1 MALPLVGA
9 PAGAQPSVASF
20 EAESADVAG
29 AAQTRE
35 ASDASAGG
43 YVEFGRSDPLSSAV
57 TIDGNRLL
65 RNGRPWVPRGFTMI
79 GTLSPTASGNQA
91 DIAHQHLDA
100 NEMEAAKAWGADVL
114 RFQVSQRGLDYT
126 DSLFS
131 TAYVDQVRQ
140 TVALARSYGLAV
152 ILSVQDQNLGGGNRH
167 PQPSDAT
174 LRDWSQ
180 LTSMFN
186 GDHEVMYEIFNEP
199 QNLDDAASWSVW
211 RDGGPP
217 EGNLGTP
224 AVGHQNVLASIRA
237 SGSTNVVIADGA
249 RYANTLLNVPLL
261 DDPLRQ
267 VAYGLHPYLSS
278 TSRYPESWE
287 GNFGYLT
294 QTAPVIATE
303 WNINSSSGV
312 CHSEWPT
319 TGPQLVNFL
328 DDHNIGVL
336 GWAFD
341 YPRTMIKDWSY
352 TPTDLDGFSC
362 GTSGDG
368 AGQLLRDHY
377 QSMGEVPAGC
387 AALAVNQG
395 EATATVDVPAA
406 GSYELWTRVRTS
418 DAAHDTFYLQVDD
431 ACPVAVGDG
440 ESTPGQWGWVGLSGG
455 APVRLTLPAGPHTV
469 RLIGGDFGLDV
480 DRVELVDGGCVPVGT
495 GEACEVTTTSSS
507 TSAPTSS
514 STTSSSTTTSTT
526 TTTTTTMPAV
536 IRTFTATADATVDA
550 RKPTR
555 NFGTDK
561 ALQVDGGSTDLNS
574 YLRFNVTGLTRPVRQ
589 ALLRVY
595 ANSASNDG
603 PAVYATSSTWAESGK
618 TGITWRNRPLASG
631 GPLQDKG
638 PIVAKT
644 WVEYD
649 VTAAVTGNGI
659 KSFVL
664 DTLATDAI
672 DFFSRERP
680 TNRPQLVITQ

>member
-20 EAESADVAG
+20 EAEAGDVAG
-29 AAQTRE
+29 AARTLE
-35 ASDASAGG
+35 APDASAGG
-43 YVEFGRSDPLSSAV
+43 YVEFGSSDPLSSAV
-57 TIDGNRLL
+57 TVDGNRLL

-79 GTLSPTASGNQA
+79 GALSPTASGNQA

-131 TAYVDQVRQ
+131 AAYVDQVRQ
-140 TVALARSYGLAV
+140 AVALARSYGFAV
-152 ILSVQDQNLGGGNRH
+152 ILSVQDQSLGGGNRH

-174 LRDWSQ
+174 LRDWGQ

-186 GDHEVMYEIFNEP
+186 DDHEVLYEIFNEP
-199 QNLDDAASWSVW
+199 QNQDDAASWSVW

-237 SGSTNVVIADGA
+237 TGSTNVVIADGG

-261 DDPLRQ
+261 DDPLEQ
-267 VAYGLHPYLSS
+267 LAYGLHPYLSS

-312 CHSEWPT
+312 CHPEWPT

-341 YPRTMIKDWSY
+341 YPKTMIKDWSY
-352 TPTDLDGFSC
+352 TPTDLVGFTC

-368 AGQLLRDHY
+368 AGELLEGHY
-377 QSMGEVPAGC
+377 QSLGQVPAGC
-387 AALAVNQG
+387 PALAVNQG
-395 EATATVDVPAA
+395 EATATVDVPAG
-406 GSYELWTRVRTS
+406 GSYEVRTRVRAS
-418 DAAHDTFYLQVDD
+418 DAAHDTFFLQVDD

-440 ESTPGQWGWVGLSGG
+440 ESVPGAWGWVGLSGG
-455 APVRLTLPAGPHTV
+455 APVRFTLPAGPHTV

-480 DRVELVDGGCVPVGT
+480 DRVEFVQADDST
-495 GEACEVTTTSSS
+495 TSTSESTTTSSS
-507 TSAPTSS
+507 TTSSSSTTTSS

-526 TTTTTTMPAV
+526 TTTTTTLPPV
-536 IRTFTATADATVDA
+536 SRTFAPVADATVDA
-550 RKPTR
+550 RRPTK
-555 NFGTDK
+555 NLGTDK
-561 ALQVDGGSTDLNS
+561 ALWADGGSTDLNS
-574 YLRFNVTGLTRPVRQ
+574 YLRFNVTGLTGPVRR

-595 ANSASNDG
+595 ANSASNNG
-603 PAVYATSSTWAESGK
+603 PAVYATSSTWSE
-618 TGITWRNRPLASG
+618 TGITWRNRPVAAG

-638 PIVAKT
+638 RIAART

-649 VTAAVTGNGI
+649 VTAAVTGNGLE
-659 KSFVL
+659 SFIF
-664 DTLATDAI
+664 DTTATDGI
-672 DFFSRERP
+672 DFFSRERSA
-680 TNRPQLVITQ
+680 NRPQLVISQ